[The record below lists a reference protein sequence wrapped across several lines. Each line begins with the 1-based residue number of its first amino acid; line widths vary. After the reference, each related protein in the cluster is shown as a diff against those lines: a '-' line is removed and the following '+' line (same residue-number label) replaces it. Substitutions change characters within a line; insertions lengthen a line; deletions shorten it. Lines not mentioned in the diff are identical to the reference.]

1 MFLAKLRSLY
11 WVKAIKEGCTVIESQ
26 WWWNPRLGLPC
37 SKGVGPR
44 LGIVWHAP
52 PCGVIKFN
60 VNGVACGKSGPV
72 GCGGVLRDHSDIAVL
87 SFIHFAAVFPV
98 QTFVRLVAVSRLSL
112 FS

>member
-1 MFLAKLRSLY
+1 MLSLAS
-11 WVKAIKEGCTVIESQ
+11 KEGCIVIESQ
-26 WWWNPRLGLPC
+26 WWWNPRLCLPC

-72 GCGGVLRDHSDIAVL
+72 GCGGVLRDHSGKILGKSNEGELRTIILAFHMIIE
-87 SFIHFAAVFPV
+87 SK
-98 QTFVRLVAVSRLSL
+98 
-112 FS
+112 